1 MKRGKY
7 LISGLMLAALVIT
20 GLWTTAGT
28 GAKQPYVQQWE
39 YANYFT
45 SAIPGAQRVYKWG
58 TPYEYVAEIY
68 EFNDR
73 DSELKFWQRVG
84 FKFGNKNM
92 FASDW
97 LNFLGHQ
104 GWELVSVTRN
114 TNSDTIEYWF
124 KRPKQ

>member
-7 LISGLMLAALVIT
+7 LVTGLMLGALVIT
-20 GLWTTAGT
+20 GLLATAGW
-28 GAKQPYVQQWE
+28 GPRQPDVQQWE

-45 SAIPGAQRVYKWG
+45 TAIPGRSAFTGGEHPMSMRRS
-58 TPYEYVAEIY
+58 IY
-68 EFNDR
+68 DFNDR

-84 FKFGNKNM
+84 FKFGNKDM